1 MFRRNT
7 PLPKKTRKTP
17 MATSP
22 AAMAT
27 AVVELTSSDSYF
39 HRLDMTC
46 QFKRMKRTLQ
56 MEHPI
61 HSRD

>member
-1 MFRRNT
+1 
-7 PLPKKTRKTP
+7 

-46 QFKRMKRTLQ
+46 QFKHMKRTLQ